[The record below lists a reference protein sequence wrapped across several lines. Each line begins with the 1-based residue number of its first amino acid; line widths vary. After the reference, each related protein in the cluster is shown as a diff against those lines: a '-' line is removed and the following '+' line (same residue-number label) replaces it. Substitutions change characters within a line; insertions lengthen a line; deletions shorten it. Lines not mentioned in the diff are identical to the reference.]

1 MAGALRSGPVR
12 DTMTA
17 LLDRAEVD
25 AAAERAEDLAR
36 TGRFPEPGSERPF
49 PWPPV

>member
-1 MAGALRSGPVR
+1 
-12 DTMTA
+12 MTA

-25 AAAERAEDLAR
+25 AAADRAEDLVR
-36 TGRFPEPGSERPF
+36 SKRFPEPDSERPF